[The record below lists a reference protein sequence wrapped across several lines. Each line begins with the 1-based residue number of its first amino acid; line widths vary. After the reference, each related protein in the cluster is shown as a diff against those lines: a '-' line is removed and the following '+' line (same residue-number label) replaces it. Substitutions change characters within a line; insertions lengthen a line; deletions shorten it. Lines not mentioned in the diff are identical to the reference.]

1 MDDFKFNT
9 SISQLM
15 ILVNKLT
22 ELEHIDPKSFESLMV
37 LIAPF
42 APHLAEE
49 LREATGHKE
58 SIFTIGTWPT
68 FDPAKMLASS
78 VNLAIQI
85 NGKVRGVI
93 ETSPTATQDEVM
105 EIIKSNEKISPRLTT
120 EIKKIIY
127 VPSKIVNIV
136 V

>member
-1 MDDFKFNT
+1 
-9 SISQLM
+9 M
-15 ILVNKLT
+15 ILVNQLT
-22 ELEHIDPKSFESLMV
+22 EETKINKSDFEKLII

-49 LREATGHKE
+49 LREFTGHKE
-58 SIFTIGTWPT
+58 SIFTIGTRPK
-68 FDPAKMLASS
+68 FDPAKMLTSS

-85 NGKVRGVI
+85 NGKVRAVI
-93 ETSPTATQDEVM
+93 EASPTATQDEVM
-105 EIIKSNEKISPRLTT
+105 EMIKANDKISPRLST

-127 VPSKIVNIV
+127 VPGKIVNIV